1 MSCLP
6 CIQAA
11 AAAQSGQSRPASY
24 RSLSTPNPDC
34 KYSEEQMIQWRN
46 LCKCVRDN
54 ALYSQLSLTI
64 VDMNKAIGVISSA
77 INHSINICYFEK
89 LLDALEPTIL
99 KIIDSGL
106 CA

>member
-1 MSCLP
+1 MSCIP

-11 AAAQSGQSRPASY
+11 AAHQSGGVSY
-24 RSLSTPNPDC
+24 PSLATPNPDC

-46 LCKCVRDN
+46 LFKCVRDTY
-54 ALYSQLSLTI
+54 LYPQLGMTI
-64 VDMNKAIGVISSA
+64 VEMNKAIGITSSA
-77 INHSINICYFEK
+77 INHRVNICYFEK
-89 LLDALEPTIL
+89 LLDALEPSVL